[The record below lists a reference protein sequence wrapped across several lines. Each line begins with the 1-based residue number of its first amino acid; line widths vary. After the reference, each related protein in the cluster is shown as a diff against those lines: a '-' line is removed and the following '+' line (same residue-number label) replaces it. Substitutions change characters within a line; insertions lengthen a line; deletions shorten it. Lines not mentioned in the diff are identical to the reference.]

1 MDGILIVDKEQNWT
15 SHDVVAKLRGIL
27 GIKKIGHTGTLDPM
41 ATGVLPICIGKAT
54 KLCEYLTNADKVY
67 RCTIKFGK
75 ATTTQ
80 DAWGEVQKISL
91 KRPDLEMFRNVLMNF
106 KGEQKQIPPMY
117 SAIKI
122 KGQKLYQLAQQGK
135 IIERPS
141 RNITFYDFKILS
153 FTQDVAEFEC
163 HCSKGT
169 YMRTLCHDIGEII
182 GSYAYMSD
190 LKRISSG
197 PFHIQNAITISEF
210 SKLDIEFMEKY
221 FLPMDFAIN
230 DLFKLE
236 LKEEDYHR
244 IIHGVKIYIPSLN
257 CDDQKLIR
265 LYYLNKF
272 IGVGIFEN
280 KFLKIKKLLV

>member
-41 ATGVLPICIGKAT
+41 VTGVLPICIGKAT

-210 SKLDIEFMEKY
+210 SKLDIEFMKKY

-280 KFLKIKKLLV
+280 KFLKIKKLLI

>member
-54 KLCEYLTNADKVY
+54 KLCEYLTNVDKVY

-91 KRPDLEMFRNVLMNF
+91 KRPDLKMFRNVLMNF
-106 KGEQKQIPPMY
+106 KGEQKQVPPMY

-197 PFHIQNAITISEF
+197 PFYIQNAITISEF
-210 SKLDIEFMEKY
+210 SKLDIEFMKKY

-244 IIHGVKIYIPSLN
+244 IIHGVKIYTPSLN
-257 CDDQKLIR
+257 CEDQKLIR

-272 IGVGIFEN
+272 IGIGIFKN
-280 KFLKIKKLLV
+280 KFLRIKKLLI

>member
-91 KRPDLEMFRNVLMNF
+91 KRPDLKMFRNVLMNF
-106 KGEQKQIPPMY
+106 KGEQKQVPPMY

-197 PFHIQNAITISEF
+197 PFYIQNAITISEF
-210 SKLDIEFMEKY
+210 SKLDIEFMKKY

-244 IIHGVKIYIPSLN
+244 IIHGVKIYTPSLN
-257 CDDQKLIR
+257 CEDQKLIR

-272 IGVGIFEN
+272 IGIGIFEN
-280 KFLKIKKLLV
+280 KFLRIKKLLI

>member
-1 MDGILIVDKEQNWT
+1 
-15 SHDVVAKLRGIL
+15 
-27 GIKKIGHTGTLDPM
+27 
-41 ATGVLPICIGKAT
+41 
-54 KLCEYLTNADKVY
+54 
-67 RCTIKFGK
+67 
-75 ATTTQ
+75 
-80 DAWGEVQKISL
+80 
-91 KRPDLEMFRNVLMNF
+91 MFRNVLMNF
-106 KGEQKQIPPMY
+106 KGEQKQVPPMY

-197 PFHIQNAITISEF
+197 PFYIQNAITISEF
-210 SKLDIEFMEKY
+210 SKLDIEFMKKY

-244 IIHGVKIYIPSLN
+244 IIHGVKIYTPSLN
-257 CDDQKLIR
+257 IPNFRKMKKK
-265 LYYLNKF
+265 YSS
-272 IGVGIFEN
+272 GIFRVPVVGT
-280 KFLKIKKLLV
+280 KDRRAHV

>member
-1 MDGILIVDKEQNWT
+1 MRIRIKEQNWT

-91 KRPDLEMFRNVLMNF
+91 KRPDLKMFRNVLMNF
-106 KGEQKQIPPMY
+106 KGEQKQVPPMY

-197 PFHIQNAITISEF
+197 PFYIQNAITISEF
-210 SKLDIEFMEKY
+210 SKLDIEFMKKY

-244 IIHGVKIYIPSLN
+244 IIHGVKIYTPSLN
-257 CDDQKLIR
+257 CEDQKLIR

-272 IGVGIFEN
+272 IGIGIFEN
-280 KFLKIKKLLV
+280 KFLRIKKLLI

>member
-1 MDGILIVDKEQNWT
+1 
-15 SHDVVAKLRGIL
+15 
-27 GIKKIGHTGTLDPM
+27 
-41 ATGVLPICIGKAT
+41 
-54 KLCEYLTNADKVY
+54 
-67 RCTIKFGK
+67 
-75 ATTTQ
+75 
-80 DAWGEVQKISL
+80 
-91 KRPDLEMFRNVLMNF
+91 MFRNVLMNF
-106 KGEQKQIPPMY
+106 KGEQKQVPPMY

-197 PFHIQNAITISEF
+197 PFYIQNAITISEF
-210 SKLDIEFMEKY
+210 SKLDIELERVAVRQKGPTAP
-221 FLPMDFAIN
+221 FLDQ
-230 DLFKLE
+230 LG
-236 LKEEDYHR
+236 HS
-244 IIHGVKIYIPSLN
+244 PSVVGA
-257 CDDQKLIR
+257 Q
-265 LYYLNKF
+265 
-272 IGVGIFEN
+272 IG
-280 KFLKIKKLLV
+280 

>member
-106 KGEQKQIPPMY
+106 KGEQKQVPPMY

-197 PFHIQNAITISEF
+197 RRSVRPAGRH
-210 SKLDIEFMEKY
+210 
-221 FLPMDFAIN
+221 PG
-230 DLFKLE
+230 
-236 LKEEDYHR
+236 R
-244 IIHGVKIYIPSLN
+244 
-257 CDDQKLIR
+257 
-265 LYYLNKF
+265 
-272 IGVGIFEN
+272 
-280 KFLKIKKLLV
+280 

>member
-91 KRPDLEMFRNVLMNF
+91 KRPDLKMFRNVLMNF
-106 KGEQKQIPPMY
+106 KGEQKQVPPMY

-122 KGQKLYQLAQQGK
+122 KGQKLYQLVQQGK

-197 PFHIQNAITISEF
+197 PFYIQNAITISEF
-210 SKLDIEFMEKY
+210 SKLDIEFMKKY

-244 IIHGVKIYIPSLN
+244 IIHGVKIYTPSLN
-257 CDDQKLIR
+257 CEDQKLIR

-272 IGVGIFEN
+272 IGIGIFEN
-280 KFLKIKKLLV
+280 KFLRIKKLLI

>member
-106 KGEQKQIPPMY
+106 KGEQKQIPRKMKSFFCTDWFPVRQT
-117 SAIKI
+117 AATVL
-122 KGQKLYQLAQQGK
+122 KLPSWPVFHNLLWPAQ
-135 IIERPS
+135 
-141 RNITFYDFKILS
+141 
-153 FTQDVAEFEC
+153 
-163 HCSKGT
+163 
-169 YMRTLCHDIGEII
+169 
-182 GSYAYMSD
+182 
-190 LKRISSG
+190 
-197 PFHIQNAITISEF
+197 
-210 SKLDIEFMEKY
+210 EKY
-221 FLPMDFAIN
+221 
-230 DLFKLE
+230 
-236 LKEEDYHR
+236 
-244 IIHGVKIYIPSLN
+244 
-257 CDDQKLIR
+257 
-265 LYYLNKF
+265 
-272 IGVGIFEN
+272 
-280 KFLKIKKLLV
+280 

>member
-41 ATGVLPICIGKAT
+41 VTGVLPICIGKAT

-91 KRPDLEMFRNVLMNF
+91 KRPDLKMFRNVLMNF
-106 KGEQKQIPPMY
+106 KGEQKQVPPMY

-197 PFHIQNAITISEF
+197 PFYIQNAITISEF
-210 SKLDIEFMEKY
+210 SKLDIEFMKKY

-244 IIHGVKIYIPSLN
+244 IIHGVKIYTPSLN
-257 CDDQKLIR
+257 CEDQKLIR

-272 IGVGIFEN
+272 IGIGIFEN
-280 KFLKIKKLLV
+280 KFLRIKKLLI